1 MLLTAVAARW
11 ESQILR
17 QLLRNLLGRQEW
29 GLALDLL
36 LLKLLP
42 LPRSLV
48 VACLDGLV
56 GDGGLRWQ
64 LLHCGHHM
72 QLFALYLTCF
82 LTKLRIVCIVR
93 DLVE

>member
-56 GDGGLRWQ
+56 GDGGLRW
-64 LLHCGHHM
+64 
-72 QLFALYLTCF
+72 
-82 LTKLRIVCIVR
+82 
-93 DLVE
+93 